1 MGVKYPRFGL
11 RVRISPV
18 VLKIGKIFGVNM
30 KKKISKSDMPHKDIV
45 ITDYIT
51 ISSLKSEVNYWKTR
65 YELLKKY
72 KEG

>member
-1 MGVKYPRFGL
+1 
-11 RVRISPV
+11 
-18 VLKIGKIFGVNM
+18 M